1 MNFVVDL
8 KKSMNQFDYVFF
20 ISDIYTI
27 HLSFAKIFLC
37 QYLIYMEFSNK
48 GNRKGIFEGFIL
60 LSSTFM

>member
-8 KKSMNQFDYVFF
+8 KKSMSQFDYIFYF
-20 ISDIYTI
+20 HMYTI
-27 HLSFAKIFLC
+27 DFSFAKISLY